1 MISISVSKAQ
11 VPKSSVQSVPNS
23 YDSSSKSSSTE
34 SDPQLPKNVGT
45 RENANFLKERLENP
59 TTSSARWS
67 LSQLKDLVVSGVIDQ
82 AKVSGPPPPPPVKDQ
97 EVYLYEKLKSPPR
110 QAWQI

>member
-1 MISISVSKAQ
+1 MISVSKSQ
-11 VPKSSVQSVPNS
+11 VPKSSVPSVPIS

-34 SDPQLPKNVGT
+34 SDSQLPKNVGT
-45 RENANFLKERLENP
+45 RENADFLKERLENP
-59 TTSSARWS
+59 STSSATWS